1 MSAFDNPVL
10 GETKDLEVA
19 LSGDFYEMQAE
30 GDGNTFDSE
39 DGVGG
44 SNTLSKMGRQA
55 KSSVDELT
63 TKALRKNN
71 FDQGMLQSV
80 DVKTGRVFNE
90 DSQSYSVY
98 STITSSKV
106 QNKVTS
112 LLKDMHEHAESQQ
125 HTMTDEMDYRD
136 ILGQGILYEGEHL
149 VDGLDP
155 MRLAT
160 LDMMKAEDAG
170 FSSAT
175 NARKDA
181 ECETRFGIRLY
192 LTNQRLI
199 VVDAEPDSGSRMRE
213 QVNPNNLV
221 KTEYKLSYEIESELW
236 YYPIPLA
243 DVKGLS
249 LDVRT
254 VTKSQVA
261 LKVMRPWW
269 SIIFGML
276 GFALV
281 VYGSLR
287 SLGVIDNDKT
297 MGYEL
302 ATAGYIIILAMAVLY
317 ANYNYLVQGKFEPWQ
332 LQERQV
338 RLGITDPISQCQTIL
353 FCNMAKDYTFIEAT
367 EFVRFLQMNTPQL
380 HYGSLTQAFMQS
392 KVNSPYDRTFMTTNK
407 DDEAK
412 ALEAAA
418 SEEGEKKGEGEMVD
432 VKLVI
437 ESPVNRIIRIQL
449 DTQMSL
455 DQATEACT
463 TSAAK
468 AGVLPKST
476 TIRLAIIDIEGDK
489 CLVRDTEEMRSFLE
503 GSKTGA
509 VKIFAW
515 PEFTSMP
522 PPLA

>member
-1 MSAFDNPVL
+1 MATEFSNPI
-10 GETKDLEVA
+10 GEATGNDLQKALSSDYYEAHDPTKDSFDVE
-19 LSGDFYEMQAE
+19 
-30 GDGNTFDSE
+30 NTA
-39 DGVGG
+39 
-44 SNTLSKMGRQA
+44 LSKMGNKA
-55 KSSVDELT
+55 KTSVDEFAS
-63 TKALRKNN
+63 KALRKKQ
-71 FDQGMLQSV
+71 FDAGMLHSV
-80 DVKTGRVFNE
+80 DVKSGRVFNE
-90 DSQSYSVY
+90 DSHSYTVF

-112 LLKDMHEHAESQQ
+112 LLKDMHDHAESQQ

-136 ILGQGILYEGEHL
+136 ILGQGILYEGEYL

-170 FSSAT
+170 FSSST
-175 NARKDA
+175 NKDL
-181 ECETRFGIRLY
+181 ERETRFGIRLY

-213 QVNPNNLV
+213 QDTPGALT

-261 LKVMRPWW
+261 LRVMRPWW
-269 SIIFGML
+269 SILIGVAGL
-276 GFALV
+276 GLV
-281 VYGSLR
+281 AYGTLR
-287 SLGVIDNDKT
+287 STGIIDEDRAL
-297 MGYEL
+297 GYEL
-302 ATAGYIIILAMAVLY
+302 AVLGAVIFTAMVVLFTS
-317 ANYNYLVQGKFEPWQ
+317 YNYLVQGKFEPWQ
-332 LQERQV
+332 LQERQL
-338 RLGITDPISQCQTIL
+338 RLGITDPISQAPAIM

-380 HYGSLTQAFMQS
+380 HYGSLTQAFMRS
-392 KVNSPYDRTFMTTNK
+392 KVNSPYDRTFLTNNK
-407 DDEAK
+407 EIEDEVQAM
-412 ALEAAA
+412 ADANAPETI
-418 SEEGEKKGEGEMVD
+418 EGDYVD

-437 ESPVNRIIRIQL
+437 ESPVNRIMRMKL
-449 DTQMSL
+449 PTDLSL
-455 DQATEACT
+455 ADATEACT
-463 TSAAK
+463 TAASK
-468 AGVLPKST
+468 SGVLPKST
-476 TIRLAIIDIEGDK
+476 IIRLAIIDIEGDK
-489 CLVRDTEEMRSFLE
+489 CLIKDSDEMRAFLE

-515 PEFTSMP
+515 PEFTTMP